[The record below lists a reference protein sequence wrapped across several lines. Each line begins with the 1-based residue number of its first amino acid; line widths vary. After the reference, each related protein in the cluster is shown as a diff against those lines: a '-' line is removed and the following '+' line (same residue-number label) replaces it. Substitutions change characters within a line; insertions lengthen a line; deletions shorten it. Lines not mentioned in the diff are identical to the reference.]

1 MEIPL
6 KGNFNDFS
14 PSKIFIYLNRNRK
27 TGTFIVN
34 TPTFTKKVYLDKG
47 DAIFASSTYEDD
59 RLGEML
65 IKLGKITMEQ
75 YEESVKLLQQ
85 TKGKRHGAILVELGY
100 LTPKDLFWSVK
111 YQVKE
116 MICSLFLLEDA
127 EYEFIEAEIPPNEV
141 ITLKI
146 SMGNLIYEGAK
157 KIDKLSRIK
166 KELPDLSSVLR
177 LSTDPASLFQ
187 DLELTPQDRNILS
200 LVDGKKT
207 IKELMD
213 YSSTN
218 SFETLRTL
226 YALLSIGIIEEK
238 EKVLEMAEE
247 AVSFEEI
254 LAPLSE
260 EQEAFIKRLNEVY
273 SHFDGLSAHE
283 LLEIDEISDAE
294 TVKKNYYRLTKEFH
308 PDRYLSST
316 DPSIK
321 DKLSAIFDA
330 VTRAYILLKDEEE
343 RKEYFTSLREIQK
356 EEDLTAKQAGE
367 QFKHGIKEFKTGN
380 YEGAVACFKLASQL
394 VPEKAQYWSYL
405 SLSFSK
411 IPNRLKDSEEALL
424 QAIKIEPKNEEH
436 YANLGQIYLKAGMKE
451 SAHNQF
457 EKALTLNPEN
467 AKAKKG
473 LKLTAT

>member
-6 KGNFNDFS
+6 KGNFKDFS
-14 PSKIFIYLNRNRK
+14 PPKIFVYLNRNRK
-27 TGTFIVN
+27 TGTLIVT

-47 DAIFASSTYEDD
+47 DAIFASSTCEDD

-65 IKLGKITMEQ
+65 IKMGKISLEQ
-75 YEESVKLLQQ
+75 FEESVKVLQQ
-85 TKGKRHGAILVELGY
+85 TKEKRQGAILVELGY
-100 LTPKDLFWSVK
+100 LTPKDLFLSVK

-116 MICSLFLLEDA
+116 IICGLFLLEDA
-127 EYEFIEAEIPPNEV
+127 EYEFIEAEIPANEV
-141 ITLKI
+141 ITLKM

-157 KIDKLSRIK
+157 KIDKVSRIK
-166 KELPDLSSVLR
+166 KELPDLSSVMK
-177 LSTDPASLFQ
+177 LSTDPANLFQ
-187 DLELTPQDRNILS
+187 DLELAPEDRNILS
-200 LVDGKKT
+200 LVDNKKP
-207 IKELMD
+207 IKEVMD
-213 YSSTN
+213 SSPTN

-226 YALLSIGIIEEK
+226 YALLSIGMIEEK
-238 EKVLEMAEE
+238 EKVLERDEE

-254 LAPLSE
+254 VEPHSE
-260 EQEAFIKRLNEVY
+260 EQEEFIKRLNEAY

-283 LLEIDEISDAE
+283 LLEIDENSDAE

-308 PDRYLSST
+308 PDRYLSSA
-316 DPSIK
+316 DPSTK

-343 RKEYFTSLREIQK
+343 RKKYFTSLREIQK
-356 EEDLTAKQAGE
+356 EEELAAKQAEE
-367 QFKHGIKEFKTGN
+367 QFNHGIKEFKTGN

-394 VPEKAQYWSYL
+394 VPEEAQYWSYL

-424 QAIKIEPKNEEH
+424 QAIKLEPKNAENF
-436 YANLGQIYLKAGMKE
+436 ANLGHIYLKAGMKE
-451 SAHNQF
+451 SAHNLF